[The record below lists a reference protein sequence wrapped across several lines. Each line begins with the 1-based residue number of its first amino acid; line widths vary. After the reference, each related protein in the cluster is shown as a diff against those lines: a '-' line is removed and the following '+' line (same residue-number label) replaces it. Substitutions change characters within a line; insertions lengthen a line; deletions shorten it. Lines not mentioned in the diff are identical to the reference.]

1 MSIKLEIPNNWDN
14 EIKQQK
20 VILFNYISL
29 NFQDESPS
37 GTTLN
42 LLGAYLFISLF
53 FVLSTMIE
61 FAIVLLL
68 KQAPEWKHAAKQKAM
83 RRKAAS
89 KARNEIFRAKI
100 NNISN
105 PNKNFEKIESKT
117 NEDEQ
122 EMEMFSTC
130 FNSTHKIDIAALFS
144 FSILYI
150 LFNCVYWIY
159 V

>member
-1 MSIKLEIPNNWDN
+1 MYKN
-14 EIKQQK
+14 
-20 VILFNYISL
+20 ISL

-68 KQAPEWKHAAKQKAM
+68 KQAPEWKYAAKQKAM
-83 RRKAAS
+83 RRKVAS
-89 KARNEIFRAKI
+89 KARSEMFRAKI
-100 NNISN
+100 NNISY
-105 PNKNFEKIESKT
+105 PNKNFEKMETKT
-117 NEDEQ
+117 CEDEQ
-122 EMEMFSTC
+122 EMEMFSSC
-130 FNSTHKIDIAALFS
+130 FNSTHKIDIVALFS
-144 FSILYI
+144 FSILYL